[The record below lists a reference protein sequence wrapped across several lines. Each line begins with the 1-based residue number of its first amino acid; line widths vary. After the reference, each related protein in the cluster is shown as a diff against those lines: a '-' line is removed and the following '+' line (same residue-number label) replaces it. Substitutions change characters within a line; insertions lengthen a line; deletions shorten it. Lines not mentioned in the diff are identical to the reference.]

1 MKFEDII
8 VVATFILYIS
18 ALINGM
24 SGLLTLIERNQLRAV
39 LNQSAREVAL
49 EVAKHIVMNDFN
61 VTFTNK
67 AYVKV
72 LKYTWSERG
81 LTYSDLLEYGRP
93 SNKEVKGEYT
103 LFLVLKDEL
112 IKIHAEVYEGM

>member
-81 LTYSDLLEYGRP
+81 LAYSDLLERGRP